1 MKKCES
7 NPSSLPFSITNTSNN
22 NSDIVL
28 CDSQYLEKWRDNQ
41 IVSTTNP
48 NYSPIWNSS
57 ISNGSSNLMDSFDI
71 PSLFYIREVP
81 NITFNPHVVS
91 LSQYYEGFEVDYD
104 WIKNLDIA
112 SVP

>member
-1 MKKCES
+1 
-7 NPSSLPFSITNTSNN
+7 
-22 NSDIVL
+22 
-28 CDSQYLEKWRDNQ
+28 
-41 IVSTTNP
+41 
-48 NYSPIWNSS
+48 
-57 ISNGSSNLMDSFDI
+57 MDSFDI